1 MNPADAQ
8 LPLRLW
14 TETAGRG
21 LLSAV
26 WGVKTSGLEQVPRSG
41 ALIVACNHVSL
52 LDPVLLY
59 AAIGPARRPY
69 SLAKKEL
76 FENPVLGWFF
86 RGVGTIPLDRGGDA
100 TTAMRAALDVLGKG
114 GCLAIYPEGTRVA
127 PGESRRPKAGVSFLA
142 ARSRAPVVPV
152 RLVGTERFP
161 LVFPLEVRFGRPMPS
176 PETEGREAE
185 LAYARS
191 VMDAVYS
198 L

>member
-1 MNPADAQ
+1 MNPADAH
-8 LPLRLW
+8 LPVRLW
-14 TETAGRG
+14 CEAVVGG
-21 LLSAV
+21 LLSSV
-26 WGVKTSGLEQVPRSG
+26 WGVKTTGLEHVPRSG
-41 ALIVACNHVSL
+41 ALIVACNHASL
-52 LDPVLLY
+52 IDPVLLY
-59 AAIGPARRPY
+59 AAIASARRPY

-76 FENPVLGWFF
+76 FENPALGWFF
-86 RGVGTIPLDRGGDA
+86 RGVGTIALDRGGDA

-152 RLVGTERFP
+152 RLVGTGRFP
-161 LVFPLEVRFGRPMPS
+161 WIFPLEARFGRPMPP
-176 PETEGREAE
+176 PESGGREAE
-185 LAYARS
+185 LDYARA